1 MNRLFHGE
9 PVPEKQIHPVGNSG
23 VLPRLRTST
32 WNFNYFSL
40 TVKGGAGRGG
50 AIRVPPNPLADTYL
64 VKLTLH
70 SGAQHD
76 DGYQHPQEEKAGEE
90 EAAHRG
96 VPG

>member
-40 TVKGGAGRGG
+40 TVKGGAGRGDPS
-50 AIRVPPNPLADTYL
+50 ASQPPRRHLPCKADSPL
-64 VKLTLH
+64 
-70 SGAQHD
+70 
-76 DGYQHPQEEKAGEE
+76 
-90 EAAHRG
+90 RG
-96 VPG
+96 SA